1 MSRCPSKRLYV
12 MSGLFLAGLLLAL
25 PQRATPQQSQ
35 AGSTIK
41 VTLDYTGTGTVDENH
56 KIFVALWDSPAFVQ
70 GSVRPI
76 AVQSTSSKTGT
87 VTFSD
92 VKANPAYVSC
102 AYDPTG
108 KWDGQSGPPPA
119 GASLGMYSTSPGKP
133 EPIDTAG
140 GKTTTAAISFDD
152 SVKMH

>member
-1 MSRCPSKRLYV
+1 MCKALSIAPILA
-12 MSGLFLAGLLLAL
+12 AGLLLAL
-25 PQRATPQQSQ
+25 SQHATPQQSQ

-41 VTLDYTGTGTVDENH
+41 VALDYTGSGTVDENH
-56 KIFVALWDSPAFVQ
+56 KIYVALWDSPSFMQ
-70 GSVRPI
+70 GSGMPI
-76 AVQSTSSKTGT
+76 AIQSTSSKTGT

-92 VKANPAYVSC
+92 VKTNPAYVST

-119 GASLGMYSTSPGKP
+119 GSSLGVYSKSPGKP

-140 GKTTTAAISFDD
+140 GKTATATISFDD

>member
-1 MSRCPSKRLYV
+1 MSKSLSIVPGILA
-12 MSGLFLAGLLLAL
+12 AGLLLTL
-25 PQRATPQQSQ
+25 SPHATPRQSQ

-41 VTLDYTGTGTVDENH
+41 VTLDYTGSGTVDENH
-56 KIFVALWDSPAFVQ
+56 KIYVALWDSPSFTQ
-70 GSVRPI
+70 GNVMPAAI
-76 AVQSTSSKTGT
+76 QSTSSKTGT

-92 VKANPAYVSC
+92 VKTNPAYVST

-119 GASLGMYSTSPGKP
+119 GSSLGMYSKSPGKP

-140 GKTTTAAISFDD
+140 GKTATATISFDD